1 MLCSFLLIFPLK
13 ILKLAENDTNNLKS
27 QQNYACFLEFIV
39 SFYPFLG
46 RFEVL
51 FDAKN
56 GCLLV
61 AKTCF

>member
-1 MLCSFLLIFPLK
+1 LLIFLLK
-13 ILKLAENDTNNLKS
+13 ILKLAENDPKNLKL
-27 QQNYACFLEFIV
+27 QQNYTCFLEIIV
-39 SFYPFLG
+39 SLYHFLG

-61 AKTCF
+61 VKTCF